1 MDNILFA
8 YLTSLWLGILTS
20 ISPCPLASNIA
31 AVSYLGGQINT
42 KYSALLS
49 GIFYAAGR
57 TITYFMICF
66 IIGKSLLSI
75 PDVAGFLQQN
85 MNKILGPVL
94 VITGLFL
101 LEVIKIPSFG
111 IKINQN
117 AQKWAMK
124 NNVTGAL
131 FLGILFALAF
141 CPVSAAL
148 FFGSV
153 VPIALKYKSV
163 ILIPLIYGLGT
174 ALPVMFFAFVISFS
188 IQSAGKIFDKLTV
201 FELWARKS
209 AAVIFIITG
218 AYFIFKY
225 LIIKQ

>member
-1 MDNILFA
+1 MDSMFFA

-42 KYSALLS
+42 KYSAVLS
-49 GIFYAAGR
+49 GLFYAAGR
-57 TITYFMICF
+57 TITYFALCF

-94 VITGLFL
+94 IITGLFL
-101 LEVIKIPSFG
+101 LEIIKFPG
-111 IKINQN
+111 VGVKINQN
-117 AQKWAMK
+117 TQKWAVK
-124 NNVTGAL
+124 NTFIGAL

-153 VPIALKYKSV
+153 LPLCLKYKSV

-174 ALPVMFFAFVISFS
+174 ALPVILFAFIISFS
-188 IQSAGKIFDKLTV
+188 IQSVGKIFDKLAV
-201 FELWARKS
+201 FELWARKF

-218 AYFIFKY
+218 VYFIFKY
-225 LIIKQ
+225 LIIK

>member
-1 MDNILFA
+1 MESILFV

-42 KYSALLS
+42 KYSAIVS
-49 GIFYAAGR
+49 GLFYAAGR
-57 TITYFMICF
+57 TITYFALCF

-75 PDVAGFLQQN
+75 PEVAGFLQQN

-94 VITGLFL
+94 IITGLFL
-101 LEVIKIPSFG
+101 LEIIKFPGFG
-111 IKINQN
+111 IKVNQN
-117 AQKWAMK
+117 TQKWAMK
-124 NNVTGAL
+124 NTFMGAL

-153 VPIALKYKSV
+153 LPLSIKYKSV

-174 ALPVMFFAFVISFS
+174 ALPVIFFAFVISFS
-188 IQSAGKIFDKLTV
+188 IQSVGKIFDKLAV

-209 AAVIFIITG
+209 AAVIFIVTG
-218 AYFIFKY
+218 VYFILRY
-225 LIIKQ
+225 LIMK

>member
-1 MDNILFA
+1 MNEFILV

-42 KYSALLS
+42 KYSAILS
-49 GIFYAAGR
+49 GLFYAAGR
-57 TITYFMICF
+57 TIAYFALCF

-101 LEVIKIPSFG
+101 LEVIKIPGAG

-117 AQKWAMK
+117 TQKLAMK
-124 NNVTGAL
+124 NTFMGAL

-153 VPIALKYKSV
+153 VPLSLKYKSV
-163 ILIPLIYGLGT
+163 ILIPLIYGVGT
-174 ALPVMFFAFVISFS
+174 ALPVILFAFAISFS
-188 IQSAGKIFDKLTV
+188 IQSVGKIFDKLTV

-209 AAVIFIITG
+209 AAVIFIVAGI
-218 AYFIFKY
+218 YFIFKY
-225 LIIKQ
+225 LIIK